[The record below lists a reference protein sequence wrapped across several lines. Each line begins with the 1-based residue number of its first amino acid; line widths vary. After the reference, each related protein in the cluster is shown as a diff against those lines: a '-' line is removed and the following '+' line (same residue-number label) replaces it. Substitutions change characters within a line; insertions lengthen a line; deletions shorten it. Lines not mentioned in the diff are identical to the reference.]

1 MDGTGTKDDP
11 YIIMSIEDLV
21 KCSKEASE
29 GKLAN
34 VYINLGRNLNFKSD
48 LSYCDTNTK
57 EYNEFLGIT
66 DNVGIKEALTNT
78 KYNGFKPIE
87 GIKASSF
94 QGNNYTIKNLW
105 EHVSNNSGLF
115 SNSQIEIL
123 NLTLTGNIICD
134 GDCAGGILS
143 VSQSTS
149 RKKIEN
155 CKSYVDIKSNG
166 VNTAGILASPLGT
179 EINNCINYGN
189 IEGKNTVAG
198 IVNYFSKATNC
209 INYGNIKG
217 TEYVAGI
224 SSCYTTVIDCK
235 NFGKIEG
242 ERCVGGI
249 ITKITNNTNIIGAI
263 NYGQVKGNSDVG
275 GIIAALANKT
285 SELANLINYADI
297 EGISNVGGIAGEITD
312 LGLLAN
318 SVNFGNVKGEKF
330 VAGIAG
336 NIAFTQGEQNEI
348 YNCYTVGNIEG
359 TTNVCA
365 LVGAKTGYGTHYLK
379 YCYWKKELNL
389 EYGSAT
395 VPTTWGILQAEN
407 TTAYEDSYLK
417 SQDFVN
423 ILNENVKKINEE
435 RKDNENFVKLSE
447 WRLSSD
453 NGYPSFE

>member
-29 GKLAN
+29 GKLTN

-48 LSYCDTNTK
+48 LSYCD
-57 EYNEFLGIT
+57 
-66 DNVGIKEALTNT
+66 TNT

-123 NLTLTGNIICD
+123 NLTLTGNIMCD

-143 VSQSTS
+143 VSQSIL

-166 VNTAGILASPLGT
+166 VNTAGILASQWGG

-189 IEGKNTVAG
+189 IEGKDTVAG
-198 IVNYFSKATNC
+198 IVNYWSKATNC
-209 INYGNIKG
+209 INYGNVKG
-217 TEYVAGI
+217 TEHVAGI
-224 SSCYTTVIDCK
+224 SSCYTTIIDCK

-249 ITKITNNTNIIGAI
+249 ITKIANNTNIIGAI

-275 GIIAALANKT
+275 GIIAALANKM

-297 EGISNVGGIAGEITD
+297 EGISNVGGIAGEIMD

-318 SVNFGNVKGEKF
+318 SVNFGNVKGERF

-336 NIAFTQGEQNEI
+336 NIGFTQGEQNEI

-365 LVGAKTGYGTHYLK
+365 LVGAKTGYGIHYLK

-389 EYGSAT
+389 EYGA
-395 VPTTWGILQAEN
+395 VIGPNGGILQVEN

-423 ILNENVKKINEE
+423 LLNENAKKLNEE
-435 RKDNENFVKLSE
+435 RKDNENFVELSE